1 MILKNV
7 QHSRIDNEAGTV
19 TDMKDMDYA
28 LMLIKANNFEG
39 AREIFEKML
48 ESDPKNRDILYN
60 LGMCHSELGNP
71 DKAIE
76 ILSECVR
83 VYPNYSNAYVALGYA
98 HSLMEKFD
106 LAIDSFQKAIEID
119 PVNSYAFRNL
129 GALYAQQGD
138 NGKAIEYLERSFAI
152 NPEDQQT
159 AYGLGYAYFVNRELE
174 QADHY
179 LTIAIS
185 IDGATK
191 IAEFSKDLKSR
202 IAEISLKKEGF
213 RTDAMFYCLSAL
225 QFFKNKTKKDI
236 NLITLEIAL
245 KGTEGLDVNDPAE
258 RYSIKSLKGTFSGLH
273 LFCYMYV
280 GFQVIDPTANLGMDI
295 SQEYK
300 EALRLF
306 EQGSANG
313 HTIH

>member
-1 MILKNV
+1 M
-7 QHSRIDNEAGTV
+7 QHYRTNNEAGIV
-19 TDMKDMDYA
+19 TEMKDMDYA

-48 ESDPKNRDILYN
+48 ESDPKNREILYN

-76 ILSECVR
+76 TLSECVR
-83 VYPNYSNAYVALGYA
+83 VYPSYSNAYVALGYA
-98 HSLMEKFD
+98 HSLKQKYDPARDNFM
-106 LAIDSFQKAIEID
+106 KAIELD
-119 PVNSYAFRNL
+119 PMNSYAFRNL
-129 GALYAQQGD
+129 GALYAKQGE
-138 NGKAIEYLERSFAI
+138 NEKAIEYLERSFAI
-152 NPEDQQT
+152 NPDDQQT

-174 QADHY
+174 QANNY

-185 IDGATK
+185 IDGTTK
-191 IAEFSKDLKSR
+191 IADFSKDLKSR

-225 QFFKNKTKKDI
+225 QFFKSKTKKDI

-245 KGTEGLDVNDPAE
+245 KGAEGLDVNDPAE

-280 GFQVIDPTANLGMDI
+280 GFQVIDSTANLGMDI
-295 SQEYK
+295 SQEYN

-306 EQGSANG
+306 EQGNANG